1 MTNRIEALARRVQ
14 RDPFFL
20 ASALVDYAQSEGLND
35 QDLANRLGC
44 SLEILSPLGLC
55 RRPRRKPE
63 LFRQDVNQIT
73 TRFGIKIEILA
84 EAIRRSDTL
93 SAMRKGEIDEE
104 GILMAA
110 RDRQHSSPK
119 SKDTKGK
126 SS

>member
-44 SLEILSPLGLC
+44 SLEVLSPLGLC
-55 RRPRRKPE
+55 RRPRREPA

-93 SAMRKGEIDEE
+93 SAMQKGKTDEE

-110 RDRQHSSPK
+110 RDHQDRPLK
-119 SKDTKGK
+119 RKDTKGE